1 MNTNILEQQP
11 TDPVETLESN
21 DRSLETKDNIKIK
34 ETRRRLYLLRDVF
47 SDHKEMITRP
57 TITLIPSVFSLF
69 SLPLF
74 IISFSFGCQNLDS
87 NGIRY
92 SLIAFYFISFI
103 PQIIT
108 FFLYVY
114 PSSLYFTEW
123 RSTKIGQWFAALRQ
137 QNPVQ
142 NNIVHLPTKEEA
154 LKNLSES
161 H

>member
-1 MNTNILEQQP
+1 MNTIEQQQN
-11 TDPVETLESN
+11 DRVKQLESN
-21 DRSLETKDNIKIK
+21 DKNLESKDNIKSK
-34 ETRRRLYLLRDVF
+34 ETRRHLYLLRDVF
-47 SDHKEMITRP
+47 SNHKEKITRP

-74 IISFSFGCQNLDS
+74 ISSFSFGCQNLES
-87 NGIRY
+87 NRIRY

-114 PSSLYFTEW
+114 PSSLYFNEW

-137 QNPVQ
+137 QNSVE
-142 NNIVHLPTKEEA
+142 NIITHL
-154 LKNLSES
+154 N
-161 H
+161 